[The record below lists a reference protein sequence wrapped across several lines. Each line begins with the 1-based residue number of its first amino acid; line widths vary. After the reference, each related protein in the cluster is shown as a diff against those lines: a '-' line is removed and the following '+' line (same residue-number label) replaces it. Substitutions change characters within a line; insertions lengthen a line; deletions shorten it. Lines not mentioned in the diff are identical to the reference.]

1 MNRIDTILEKERIN
15 TDSIFLYLQEG
26 RFTAFG
32 RSAYY
37 AALLCPKLAANWSCT
52 DAAGSFV
59 YIRIP
64 DNYLRLFSEKYSTLA
79 DDECIRIT
87 PPLNICRQWDY
98 FAEWEERQ
106 LHLTSKIDIE

>member
-1 MNRIDTILEKERIN
+1 MNRINTILEKERTN

-26 RFTAFG
+26 WFTAFG

-37 AALLCPKLAANWSCT
+37 AALLCPKLAVSWNRT
-52 DAAGSFV
+52 DATGSFV
-59 YIRIP
+59 CICIP
-64 DNYLRLFSEKYSTLA
+64 DNLLRSLSEKHSVLA

-87 PPLNICRQWDY
+87 PPLNICRQWDD

>member
-1 MNRIDTILEKERIN
+1 MNRINTILEKERTN
-15 TDSIFLYLQEG
+15 TDNIFLYLQEG

-37 AALLCPKLAANWSCT
+37 AVLLCPKLAVNWSRT

-59 YIRIP
+59 CIRIP
-64 DNYLRLFSEKYSTLA
+64 DDRLCSLLEKYSTLA

-106 LHLTSKIDIE
+106 LYLASKIDIE